1 MGNKISFGAGDFA
14 QNLLYPAV
22 SMYLLF
28 FYTDIFGLSPASAAT
43 MFLVA
48 QVVDIVWNPVV
59 GAFVDRTSPPWGKYR
74 TYLIAAGI
82 PFAALSVMCFV
93 NPLGDAGEIPK
104 LVYAYATFI
113 GFSMLFTL
121 LNVAYGALGASLTR
135 DTDEMAVLT
144 TVRILMANAG
154 CLLAAAGVPIL
165 VALLAGREALPLDI
179 AVFMGLGMLPS
190 FVFMPFVPALRRR
203 LGKRGLFFVFT
214 PFAILG
220 MAALYA
226 VSRSGLGE
234 SHSWLVHCA
243 QFVKASGIVLA
254 TGCMWAFVP
263 DVVTYVERES
273 GRRLSGMVTSIMGV
287 FFRLGMAF
295 GRICCGAVLAWTG
308 YVAAEKGTSMPADPS
323 AWLVAMSVLALVAVT
338 FLVWSFVGTKERF
351 AMSALQS
358 AEVSVVDM
366 WRLFRSCRPLKT
378 LSLFFFFAFAMMSVG
393 NAAGAYFMNG
403 LSSQTPLAQE
413 GIRWLVCVIPS
424 ALAVVAA
431 VMMARYP
438 LSDDVVDRISGEIGV
453 GGY

>member
-1 MGNKISFGAGDFA
+1 MRMGNTIAFGAGDFA

-28 FYTDIFGLSPASAAT
+28 FYTEVFGLSPASAAT

-48 QVVDIVWNPVV
+48 QIVDIVWNPVV
-59 GAFVDRTSPPWGKYR
+59 GAFIDRMSPPWGKYR

-93 NPLGDAGEIPK
+93 NPLGDAGEMWK

-144 TVRILMANAG
+144 AVRILMANTG
-154 CLLAAAGVPIL
+154 CLLTAAGVPVL
-165 VALLAGREALPLDI
+165 VAFLAGCEEIPAGVSL
-179 AVFMGLGMLPS
+179 FMGLGLLPS
-190 FVFMPFVPALRRR
+190 FLFMPLVPALRRR
-203 LGKRGLFFVFT
+203 LGKRGLFFA
-214 PFAILG
+214 FAPLAIVG
-220 MAALYA
+220 MSALYV
-226 VSRSGLGE
+226 VSRAGLAE
-234 SHSWLVHCA
+234 SHPWLVHCA

-263 DVVTYVERES
+263 DVITYAERKG
-273 GRRLSGMVTSIMGV
+273 GRRLSGIITAIMGL

-295 GRICCGAVLAWTG
+295 GRIFSGVVLACTG
-308 YVAAEKGTSMPADPS
+308 YMAAAEGSTMPADS
-323 AWLVAMSVLALVAVT
+323 RAWLVAMSVLALVALAS
-338 FLVWSFVGTKERF
+338 LVVSFAGTRERF
-351 AMSALQS
+351 AMDAEESARVGAADLWN
-358 AEVSVVDM
+358 V
-366 WRLFRSCRPLKT
+366 FRGCRPLR
-378 LSLFFFFAFAMMSVG
+378 LLALFFFLAFAMMSVG

-424 ALAVVAA
+424 VFAVLSAVAMAL
-431 VMMARYP
+431 YP
-438 LSDDVVDRISGEIGV
+438 LSDDVVDNITRELEQT
-453 GGY
+453 